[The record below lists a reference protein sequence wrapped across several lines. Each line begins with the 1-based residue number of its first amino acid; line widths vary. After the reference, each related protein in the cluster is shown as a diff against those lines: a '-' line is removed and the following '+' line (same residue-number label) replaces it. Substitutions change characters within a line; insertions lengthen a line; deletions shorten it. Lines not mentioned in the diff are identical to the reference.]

1 MKLWGTRAAGCEVSD
16 SWNSSLIESYLLSAC
31 FVNYDNKLPDARA
44 ALGSMVS
51 HGFQDR
57 RVKIFRTFRDAP
69 IRSMTKFVPVV

>member
-31 FVNYDNKLPDARA
+31 FVNYDNKLLDARA
-44 ALGSMVS
+44 DSISVVS

-57 RVKIFRTFRDAP
+57 QT
-69 IRSMTKFVPVV
+69 IR